1 MKNSS
6 LKMKRVVGMILAFLM
21 VFNLV
26 VFTGQVGAFADG
38 NTPGESSSN
47 DVGQSNQNTSGES
60 TSDGSIKV
68 NILTSF
74 TEITSVGE
82 ISGKT
87 EIAMIPQ
94 KYGTNDVILGLPD
107 GSALVRPIALASDTK
122 TLNSIPETEVKNLVA
137 PYNTA
142 SKSDITNAV
151 GEYCCIDYNN
161 KDSVFVVQP
170 SKGGKGFDHCPYGT
184 IKYNANNAWYY
195 NCCRGG
201 VHGAGPFYI
210 YTYTTK
216 QIEYSSDN
224 VEVKFKE
231 DFTPLMSAGTV
242 DPSLLEAVIN
252 LDSDTTYTVPSIE
265 LSDNY
270 VNPETGDVT
279 ITAKVGV
286 DGSYIEKEITAAV
299 KIEESSI
306 YTRLNSGIYTGVQAK
321 TFSKNEFEVGFI
333 LDGKSYTAS
342 DFELVDATVDPSKGD
357 TQITIKYAG
366 YTKQI
371 DAATKLEESAVFAR
385 LKSGKYTGVQAKTF
399 SKDDIEVGFNLDGKS
414 YTASDFELVDA
425 TVNPINGDTKI
436 TIKYAGYTKEISAA
450 TAITGD
456 VKANGTTG
464 VKELIN
470 KVSTITPKTNSVI
483 NNNSI
488 STVEAAINI
497 MEPTK
502 LDKYVNEAINLGDAN
517 VAVKQDGTA
526 AKLQAKVNTVDASV
540 ITNSLTPEEI
550 IRVLAGEK
558 VDLRLEVVVD
568 ETSDAK
574 DTTGGQLIESNL
586 NTNES
591 AYYFTAD
598 LYKIF
603 NDDEENKSSITEFS
617 DAISFTIDIPEE
629 IRNEGRLFTLVASH
643 ELADGTFET
652 FELVDTD
659 DDDTTFTASTTK
671 LCTMALV
678 YADEAVAE
686 TPIVEDP
693 VIEPAYNYDV
703 SPETADLR
711 NILWAFIITVSAG
724 AVLVVTFR
732 KEFQ

>member
-1 MKNSS
+1 
-6 LKMKRVVGMILAFLM
+6 MKRVVGVILAFLM

-38 NTPGESSSN
+38 TTSN
-47 DVGQSNQNTSGES
+47 DVGESNQNTSGDT
-60 TSDGSIKV
+60 TSKGSIKV
-68 NILTSF
+68 NILTNF
-74 TEITSVGE
+74 VELTSVSE

-94 KYGTNDVILGLPD
+94 KYGANDVILGLPD
-107 GSALVRPIALASDTK
+107 GSALVRPIALASDTT
-122 TLNSIPETEVKNLVA
+122 TLNSIKVFENLVY
-137 PYNTA
+137 PSNTA
-142 SKSDITNAV
+142 RDTDITNAV
-151 GEYCCIDYNN
+151 GKDYCIDYNN

-170 SKGGKGFDHCPYGT
+170 SKGGKGFDYCPYGT
-184 IKYNANNAWYY
+184 IKYNDNNKAWYY

-201 VHGAGPFYI
+201 VRGAGPFYI

-216 QIEYSSDN
+216 QIEYTSDN

-231 DFTPLMSAGTV
+231 NFTPLRSAGTV
-242 DPSLLEAVIN
+242 NSSLLEAVIK
-252 LDSDTTYTVPSIE
+252 LDGDTTYKVPSIE
-265 LSDNY
+265 LSDNK

-286 DGSYIEKEITAAV
+286 DGSYIEKVITAAV

-306 YTRLNSGIYTGVQAK
+306 YTRLNSDKYTGVQAK
-321 TFSKNEFEVGFI
+321 TFTKDEIAVGYT
-333 LDGKSYTAS
+333 LDGVNHTAS
-342 DFELVDATVDPSKGD
+342 YFELVDPYVDPSKGD
-357 TQITIKYAG
+357 TKITISYGG

-371 DAATKLEESAVFAR
+371 DAATKLEESAIFAR
-385 LKSGKYTGVQAKTF
+385 INGGKYTGVLAKTF
-399 SKDDIEVGFNLDGKS
+399 TKDDIAVGYILDGKS
-414 YTASDFELVDA
+414 ITASDFELVDPY
-425 TVNPINGDTKI
+425 VDPSKGDTKI
-436 TIKYAGYTKEISAA
+436 TISYGGYTKQIDAA
-450 TAITGD
+450 KAITGD

-464 VKELIN
+464 VKELVT
-470 KVSTITPKTNSVI
+470 KVSNITPKTQSVI

-488 STVEAAINI
+488 STVEAAIQI
-497 MEPTK
+497 METEK
-502 LDKYVNEAINLGDAN
+502 LDKYVNEAIDLGDAN

-652 FELVDTD
+652 FELVDID
-659 DDDTTFTASTTK
+659 DDDATFTASTTK

-678 YADEAVAE
+678 YADEEV
-686 TPIVEDP
+686 VEAP
-693 VIEPAYNYDV
+693 VIEAPIIEPEVVLNDGDV
-703 SPETADLR
+703 SPQTADLR
-711 NILWAFIITVSAG
+711 NVLWTFIITVSAG
-724 AVLVVTFR
+724 AVLVVAFR